1 MLYLLDIYEMA
12 STATLHIAIASYY
25 YILSLCFK
33 TSIYEVFNVN
43 VIPDQRLLYYCLSLN
58 LKIFVLF
65 CFADYI
71 YRKSCFI
78 NNDVNTFGRKK
89 KVLTY
94 MAHRELTFL
103 RQIKSINVR
112 ESKQW
117 EILHNVSAK
126 RVILI
131 KSLLCS
137 IQKISKIGGKST
149 TPPPQQKM
157 ARISLRWESNH

>member
-1 MLYLLDIYEMA
+1 
-12 STATLHIAIASYY
+12 
-25 YILSLCFK
+25 
-33 TSIYEVFNVN
+33 
-43 VIPDQRLLYYCLSLN
+43 
-58 LKIFVLF
+58 
-65 CFADYI
+65 
-71 YRKSCFI
+71 
-78 NNDVNTFGRKK
+78 
-89 KVLTY
+89 

-149 TPPPQQKM
+149 TPPQQKM
-157 ARISLRWESNH
+157 ARILLRWESNH

>member
-1 MLYLLDIYEMA
+1 
-12 STATLHIAIASYY
+12 
-25 YILSLCFK
+25 
-33 TSIYEVFNVN
+33 
-43 VIPDQRLLYYCLSLN
+43 
-58 LKIFVLF
+58 
-65 CFADYI
+65 
-71 YRKSCFI
+71 
-78 NNDVNTFGRKK
+78 
-89 KVLTY
+89 

-149 TPPPQQKM
+149 TPPLPQQKM

>member
-78 NNDVNTFGRKK
+78 NNDVNTSGRKK
-89 KVLTY
+89 KF
-94 MAHRELTFL
+94 ELKWLIVSWHFCDRSNQLMWRNLSNGKYHITF
-103 RQIKSINVR
+103 
-112 ESKQW
+112 
-117 EILHNVSAK
+117 
-126 RVILI
+126 
-131 KSLLCS
+131 
-137 IQKISKIGGKST
+137 
-149 TPPPQQKM
+149 QQNGW
-157 ARISLRWESNH
+157 S

>member
-1 MLYLLDIYEMA
+1 
-12 STATLHIAIASYY
+12 
-25 YILSLCFK
+25 
-33 TSIYEVFNVN
+33 
-43 VIPDQRLLYYCLSLN
+43 
-58 LKIFVLF
+58 
-65 CFADYI
+65 
-71 YRKSCFI
+71 
-78 NNDVNTFGRKK
+78 
-89 KVLTY
+89 

-149 TPPPQQKM
+149 TPPPPNKKWQEFHFGGSPTIKKNLT
-157 ARISLRWESNH
+157 ISKDIS

>member
-1 MLYLLDIYEMA
+1 
-12 STATLHIAIASYY
+12 
-25 YILSLCFK
+25 
-33 TSIYEVFNVN
+33 
-43 VIPDQRLLYYCLSLN
+43 
-58 LKIFVLF
+58 
-65 CFADYI
+65 
-71 YRKSCFI
+71 
-78 NNDVNTFGRKK
+78 
-89 KVLTY
+89 

-149 TPPPQQKM
+149 TPPPSPNKKWQEFHFGGSPTIKKKFNN
-157 ARISLRWESNH
+157 I